1 MVIIVLKV
9 IVIGEQLNQ
18 GETCQT
24 VKIQPMNGTI
34 ANLTVEELAREL
46 GVVCHGEEEAEV
58 LEGEEETDPSK
69 ADEGEEAEEEGEQKG
84 QRPMYA
90 FRSPF
95 GCLLGA
101 SWRPLGTSR

>member
-34 ANLTVEELAREL
+34 ANLTVEELAREI

-58 LEGEEETDPSK
+58 LEVEEETDPSK
-69 ADEGEEAEEEGEQKG
+69 AEEGEEEGEPAEVQAENKHNL
-84 QRPMYA
+84 A
-90 FRSPF
+90 
-95 GCLLGA
+95 
-101 SWRPLGTSR
+101 